1 MMLYD
6 RKGVHKMK
14 KINEFSIKFLAKS
27 YNESF
32 ARSIVGVFASQLDP
46 TVDEISDLKTA
57 VSEAVTNCV
66 VHAYGSKEYE
76 AKENV
81 IEMHCI
87 LYDCGIEVT
96 ISDKGKGIEDVN
108 LARQALYTTAPES
121 ERSGLGFTIM
131 ESFTDKISVVSEIGV
146 GTNVTLL
153 KLFKNLQ

>member
-1 MMLYD
+1 
-6 RKGVHKMK
+6 MK
-14 KINEFSIKFLAKS
+14 KINEFSMKFLAKS
-27 YNESF
+27 NNESF

-66 VHAYGSKEYE
+66 VHAYGGKLYE
-76 AKENV
+76 NKENI
-81 IEMHCI
+81 IEMYCI

-96 ISDKGKGIEDVN
+96 IQDTGRGIEDVD

-131 ESFTDKISVVSEIGV
+131 ESFTDNITVTSKPGE
-146 GTNVTLL
+146 GTKVTLL
-153 KLFKNLQ
+153 KLFKHLQ